1 MWFSVVWTLIDND
14 TRIVVSKSTD
24 HAKPM
29 CHAMPFSARA
39 LKSIFFD
46 VDIVVKK
53 KSKCGLAWSVL
64 LSTTI
69 RVSLSIGVQ
78 TTLNHIRFVKF
89 PQAN

>member
-14 TRIVVSKSTD
+14 TRIVVNKSTD

-39 LKSIFFD
+39 LKSTFFD

-53 KSKCGLAWSVL
+53 KIEMWFSLVCTLIDNDTRIVVDR
-64 LSTTI
+64 STDHAI
-69 RVSLSIGVQ
+69 PHS
-78 TTLNHIRFVKF
+78 FC
-89 PQAN
+89 